1 MISILVPLDGSELA
15 EEVLPSVEDLAS
27 RLHAEV
33 YFVQVVE
40 PRVDPST
47 IGIEAG
53 IMFQRGEEG
62 TSEAERY
69 LSGIADAWA
78 ARGFDVK
85 WEVLHGSPARSIA
98 IFARTK
104 KSSMIAMSTHGRS
117 GLSQLVFGSVANQ
130 VLREAGVPVMM
141 VRPGSGPFYEVVRLE
156 KPEEKPVYDDM
167 QPLS

>member
-33 YFVQVVE
+33 YFVQAVE
-40 PRVDPST
+40 SRSN
-47 IGIEAG
+47 GSSGGAA
-53 IMFQRGEEG
+53 
-62 TSEAERY
+62 EAERY
-69 LSGIADAWA
+69 LSCVVAAWA
-78 ARGFDVK
+78 AKGIDAK
-85 WEVLHGSPARSIA
+85 WEVLHGAAARSIA
-98 IFARTK
+98 TFARAK

-141 VRPGSGPFYEVVRLE
+141 VRPVGGPTHQVIRLSE
-156 KPEEKPVYDDM
+156 PEGKPVHKDI
-167 QPLS
+167 QPLT

>member
-33 YFVQVVE
+33 YLVQVVE
-40 PRVDPST
+40 PRLASGA
-47 IGIEAG
+47 IGIETTLALP
-53 IMFQRGEEG
+53 RSDEV
-62 TSEAERY
+62 TAEAERY
-69 LSGIADAWA
+69 LSGIAEAWA
-78 ARGFDVK
+78 AKGFDVK

-98 IFARTK
+98 TFARAK

-141 VRPGSGPFYEVVRLE
+141 VRPVGGPTHQVIRLSE
-156 KPEEKPVYDDM
+156 PEGKPVHKDI
-167 QPLS
+167 QPLT